1 MSTTESGRKP
11 LRADARRNYEQLL
24 TVAHA
29 LFAEH
34 GTDASLEE
42 VARRAGVGIGT
53 LYRHFPTRD
62 ALLEALVGDRFDK
75 LHAEAERLLAAHP
88 PAEALREWLLRFI
101 TGTSTYRGLV
111 TTVVATAHGT
121 GSDLDRSCARL
132 EKTGSDLVL
141 RAQRAGAIRGDVA
154 AGDVLAMAAG
164 ISWVSGQVAGG
175 HDRTQRLLDL
185 LMSGIRL

>member
-11 LRADARRNYEQLL
+11 RRADARRNYEQLL
-24 TVAHA
+24 ATAHE

-75 LHAEAERLLAAHP
+75 LHAEAGRLLAAHP
-88 PAEALREWLLRFI
+88 PAEALEEWLRRFI
-101 TGTSTYRGLV
+101 AGTSTYRGLV
-111 TTVVATAHGT
+111 TTVMADAHGT
-121 GSDLDRSCARL
+121 GSELDHSCARL
-132 EKTGSDLVL
+132 QKAGSDLVF
-141 RAQRAGAIRGDVA
+141 RAQHAGAIRRDVA

-164 ISWVSGQVAGG
+164 ISWVSGQAPDGD
-175 HDRTQRLLDL
+175 DRTRRLLDL

>member
-1 MSTTESGRKP
+1 MSTEHGRKP
-11 LRADARRNYEQLL
+11 RRADARRNFEQLL
-24 TVAHA
+24 TAAHDV
-29 LFAEH
+29 FAEH

-75 LHAEAERLLAAHP
+75 LHAEAERLLAEHP
-88 PAEALREWLLRFI
+88 PAEALRAWLRRFI

-111 TTVVATAHGT
+111 TSVVADAHGT
-121 GSDLDRSCARL
+121 GSELDRSCARL
-132 EKTGSDLVL
+132 QEAGSDLVF
-141 RAQRAGAIRGDVA
+141 RAQHAGAIRRDVA

-164 ISWVSGQVAGG
+164 ISWVSGQVADPD
-175 HDRTQRLLDL
+175 DRTRRLLDL
-185 LMSGIRL
+185 LMTGIRL